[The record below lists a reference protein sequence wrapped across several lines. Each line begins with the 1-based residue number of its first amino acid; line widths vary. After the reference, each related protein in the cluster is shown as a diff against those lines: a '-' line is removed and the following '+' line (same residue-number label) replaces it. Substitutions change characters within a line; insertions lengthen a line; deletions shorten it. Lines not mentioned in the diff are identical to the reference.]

1 MSPGLAR
8 MIFWVAAAS
17 CAVAHGAL
25 IWSVVTGAASGSYP
39 DDRRKRPRRGG
50 MRWGPDRRSAAPE
63 GSNSPARELEIGW
76 AILPALA
83 LLGLLIAT
91 WRALPA

>member
-1 MSPGLAR
+1 MNADFAR

-50 MRWGPDRRSAAPE
+50 MRWGPDRRSRTAD
-63 GSNSPARELEIGW
+63 GDDSPTRELEIGW

-83 LLGLLIAT
+83 LVALLVAT

>member
-1 MSPGLAR
+1 MSPDLAR
-8 MIFWVAAAS
+8 TIFWVAAAL
-17 CAVAHGAL
+17 CAIGHGAL
-25 IWSVVTGAASGSYP
+25 IWFVVTGPASGSYP

-50 MRWGPDRRSAAPE
+50 MRWGPDRRSSPTE
-63 GSNSPARELEIGW
+63 GDVSSARELEIGW

-83 LLGLLIAT
+83 LVALLMAT